1 MSTIS
6 NQPNPRPGGGKP
18 PAQKGVS
25 NPLKSLMAHGKMPV
39 VLELHLTESDK
50 IGYQEV
56 RQRYLADAM
65 ALPKLT
71 LLGQYLRQLD
81 VSRSDLS
88 PRERT
93 LATKLQAY
101 ADLAGSGRVD
111 LIALDDAARGRDT
124 LDNAVAAELLAGL
137 GVDPARLIVNMVAR
151 NRFPDQIRSRLI
163 HFAEL
168 GVLNALL
175 LTGDLPVEP
184 GKRAV
189 FPLDS
194 VGMCALAQEMV
205 IQGDLPDEFLIAAAG
220 HPNADADPDGLKTLQ
235 KALAGARVIMTQA
248 IYDVEAFAAW
258 MERLR
263 SLGVMDMV
271 HVLAEVI
278 PITSSRQLEIIGD
291 VPGMRIPP
299 ELVETL
305 RGAHQRIETTAQSG
319 GHPKAW
325 IHQRRK
331 QEGARITRTLLH
343 RIRHVPGVR
352 GFYLGCVASF
362 EPHLEL
368 LKETPLLPVDRGTPP
383 RLTKLS
389 GSARQRVLAQIPA
402 MEQFLNDLIAS
413 AQSSRSGWLKRCAQ
427 AASRA
432 PWIQKGLKIVEW
444 PKVPIFGCKGCDQCD
459 LSPDAMICPRG
470 CAKQMSHGPCGA
482 PRLVDGRYLCEDT
495 SRECTWIRIR
505 ERRDDINIAMAER
518 LAIRTAPHPDFY
530 NGKRFSALA
539 AVLAGTKEAPQLG
552 LALRAPLAA
561 MLRRAGGRPERPP
574 DAQPVDLISLVRAK
588 KEYLQSLLADQP
600 EMCQEELLIKAL
612 ALVQT
617 PEALHLIEWRMAQL
631 GIPAEGTLSDLSLR
645 ELFLLAHAVPVVRRR
660 IDQEQ
665 RDAAAPISP
674 LARCDELLAILPRG
688 KQLRRAMRRELASGL
703 IQHIASLGVP
713 VTFTE
718 AMLQRPSVEPFLQV
732 LSALRDELPMAKS
745 LLRLDQRKLTIHI
758 DRVHYKGHFRSPI
771 ALRRFCDADASP
783 GPDTLDAYEMAI
795 DIKQFDGTGP
805 FKARL
810 RAALNELG
818 TAGPRQG
825 DRILLEPF
833 GGESQSIC
841 WAFNHEFWHRLNDFE
856 QATGIN
862 YDESIGGSTDHNLDY
877 VRSTARAYFDRV
889 HDHDLGGQRLYVAEI
904 GVASV
909 VRARTFLDE
918 YKRICEV
925 AGTDSYRNTVYV
937 LADYSAEILERGRAE
952 LAETHANVEAVRI
965 DAADPTSAFEPYT
978 GSIMHIHLCN
988 VYDNL
993 PTDKVAWLS
1002 ERLFLM
1008 QSRACIAKDAVAA
1021 LVVKHGLDPADAE
1034 SLQTR
1039 LQQLDRGSSGV
1050 GAMLDWIRERM
1061 IAAERPAENYVHLWM
1076 DLFAAISFEERY
1088 VAMEADAYS
1097 QGLSLPNHA
1106 RLGESLTGLF
1116 RGRGDVRVHVNQHA
1130 IAGFVKL
1137 LDSLHAY
1144 GSLEVVDLF
1153 VQRIDEYEHRHKG
1166 PAKYDGSTV
1175 NWLNGPLFRAVAE
1188 RMGFEVRFNSFKPFD
1203 PKSASVTMLTSRGT
1217 PAQKDSARLSR

>member
-1 MSTIS
+1 MSTNS
-6 NQPNPRPGGGKP
+6 NQPTSSPGRKKSP
-18 PAQKGVS
+18 VPKAIN

-39 VLELHLTESDK
+39 VLELHLTASDK
-50 IGYQEV
+50 VGYQEL

-81 VSRSDLS
+81 VFRSDLS
-88 PRERT
+88 PRERA

-101 ADLAGSGRVD
+101 ADLSGSGRVD

-163 HFAEL
+163 HFSEL

-175 LTGDLPVEP
+175 LTGDLPVEA

-189 FPLDS
+189 FPMDS

-205 IQGDLPDEFLIAAAG
+205 LQGDLPDEFLIAAAG
-220 HPNADADPDGLKTLQ
+220 HPNIDADPDGLKMLQ

-248 IYDVEAFAAW
+248 IYDVDAFSAW
-258 MERLR
+258 MDRLH
-263 SLGVMDMV
+263 SLGVLDMV

-278 PITSSRQLEIIGD
+278 PVTSSRQLEIIAE
-291 VPGMRIPP
+291 VPGMRVPA

-305 RGAHQRIETTAQSG
+305 RAAQQRIETTGQSA
-319 GHPKAW
+319 GHPPAW
-325 IHQRRK
+325 IKQRHK
-331 QEGARITRTLLH
+331 QEGARLTRTLLH
-343 RIRHVPGVR
+343 RIRHIAGVR

-389 GSARQRVLAQIPA
+389 GSGRQRVLAQIPA
-402 MEQFLNDLIAS
+402 MEQFLDGLIAR
-413 AQSSRSGWLKRCAQ
+413 ARSSGSGWWRRVAGAAAQ
-427 AASRA
+427 LAWVRA
-432 PWIQKGLKIVEW
+432 GLKVLEW
-444 PKVPIFGCKGCDQCD
+444 PKVPVFGCRGCDQCD
-459 LSPDAMICPRG
+459 LSPDALICPRG

-482 PRLVDGRYLCEDT
+482 PRLVDDRYLCEDT

-505 ERRDDINIAMAER
+505 QRRDDIGIAVADR
-518 LAIRTAPHPDFY
+518 LAIRTAPHPDFF
-530 NGKRFSALA
+530 NGTRFSALA
-539 AVLAGTKEAPQLG
+539 GVLAGTKDMPQLG
-552 LALRAPLAA
+552 VVVRAPLAA
-561 MLRRAGGRPERPP
+561 MLRRVRGRPRRPA
-574 DAQPVDLISLVRAK
+574 DAQPIDLIALVRAK
-588 KEYLQSLLADQP
+588 KEQLQSLIADRP
-600 EMCQEELLIKAL
+600 EMHREELLIKAL

-617 PEALHLIEWRMAQL
+617 PEALHLIEGRMAQL

-645 ELFLLAHAVPVVRRR
+645 ELFLVAHAVPVVRER
-660 IDQEQ
+660 IEREQ
-665 RDAAAPISP
+665 HDAAAPISP

-718 AMLQRPSVEPFLQV
+718 ALLQRPSVEPFLQV
-732 LSALRDELPMAKS
+732 LSALRDELPMARS
-745 LLRLDQRKLTIHI
+745 LLRLDQRRLTIHI
-758 DRVHYKGHFRSPI
+758 DRVHYKSHFRSPV
-771 ALRRFCDADASP
+771 ALRRSCHADAVASGDA
-783 GPDTLDAYEMAI
+783 GPDAWEMAI
-795 DIKQFDGTGP
+795 DIKQFDGVGP

-810 RAALNELG
+810 RAALNELA
-818 TAGPRQG
+818 TPDEPHG
-825 DRILLEPF
+825 DRIWLEPCA
-833 GGESQSIC
+833 GESQSIC
-841 WAFNHEFWHRLNDFE
+841 WAFNQEFWHRLHDFE

-862 YDESIGGSTDHNLDY
+862 YDASIGGSTDHNLDY

-904 GVASV
+904 GVAAV
-909 VRARTFLDE
+909 VRATTFLDE

-937 LADYSAEILERGRAE
+937 LADYSQEILERGRAQ
-952 LAETHANVEAVRI
+952 LAKTHPHVEAVRI
-965 DAADPTSAFEPYT
+965 DAADPTSAFERYT
-978 GSIMHIHLCN
+978 GRIMHIHLCN

-1008 QSRACIAKDAVAA
+1008 QSRAYVAGDVPTVLMAKY
-1021 LVVKHGLDPADAE
+1021 GLDPTDVEPFRA
-1034 SLQTR
+1034 R
-1039 LQQLDRGSSGV
+1039 LQSLDGGSPRV
-1050 GAMLDWIRERM
+1050 GALLDWIRDRM
-1061 IAAERPAENYVHLWM
+1061 VAAGQPPEHYVHLWM
-1076 DLFAAISFEERY
+1076 DLFAAMAFEERY
-1088 VAMEADAYS
+1088 VAMDADAYAR
-1097 QGLSLPNHA
+1097 GLGIPEHA
-1106 RLGESLTGLF
+1106 HIAESLTELF

-1130 IAGFVKL
+1130 LAGFVKL
-1137 LDSLHAY
+1137 LDVLHDH

-1203 PKSASVTMLTSRGT
+1203 PKSASVTMLASRGT
-1217 PAQKDSARLSR
+1217 PA